1 MNNLAMV
8 ILAAGG
14 SRRFGQSKQL
24 ADINGMPMLQ
34 RVVDQC
40 LQVKFQHLDL
50 ESIDLFVTLG
60 AYSDQIQA
68 SVEFGRTRVVF
79 NPDWSDGI
87 GTTIAFVANQLESK
101 YEGLMF
107 IAGDQP
113 LVRSAQL
120 SAMIERWQQNPD
132 RVCCAKYNHVL
143 GIPAI
148 FPKRL
153 FPHLQALQGDRGA
166 KQLLLAER
174 GKLQTFPLPEAK
186 TDIDRPDD
194 LRKIL
199 N

>member
-50 ESIDLFVTLG
+50 ESIDLFVALG

-68 SVEFGRTRVVF
+68 SVEFGRARVVF

-87 GTTIAFVANQLESK
+87 GATIASVTSQLEK
-101 YEGLMF
+101 QYGGLMF
-107 IAGDQP
+107 VAGDQP
-113 LVRSAQL
+113 LIHSARL
-120 SAMIERWQQNPD
+120 SAMIQYWRQNPD
-132 RVCCAKYNHVL
+132 LVCCANYDNVF

-148 FPKRL
+148 FPGRL
-153 FPHLQALQGDRGA
+153 FPQLQALQGDRGA

-174 GKLQTFPLPEAK
+174 GKLQTFALPEAK

-194 LRKIL
+194 LRNIP